1 MISTIGPANNRKP
14 GTLISTGVANILA
27 GCVENGTSRFVFVLK
42 PDSTVEQRTVTLGRT
57 EGDLVAVTAGLAA
70 GETVVTEGLD
80 KLQDGSQVV
89 ARTVPA
95 PGPAPAA
102 APAAH
107 AKGAGKGHWNG
118 KNDDA
123 KKP

>member
-1 MISTIGPANNRKP
+1 M
-14 GTLISTGVANILA
+14 
-27 GCVENGTSRFVFVLK
+27 

-57 EGDLVAVTAGLAA
+57 EGDTVAVTQGLAA

-89 ARTVPA
+89 ARTVAA
-95 PGPAPAA
+95 PGASGGG

-107 AKGAGKGHWNG
+107 AKGNGNGKHAGK
-118 KNDDA
+118 KDDA